1 MKRVTKG
8 IDAPWG
14 LLGMLVAAVIFLFEA
29 WRSGIVLNYLWGLL
43 VLCSAATY
51 WHTTTRGKYQIGIT
65 AIKQLAITPTDQV
78 LDLGTGH
85 GFLLLEVAKYLRAPG
100 QVIGIDIWS
109 QKDQSLNSLQATQ
122 NNIKVAEVDA
132 VATVKTA
139 DMLNLPFADQSFDKI
154 VTSFALHNLKT
165 KAQRKQALQEALR
178 VLKPGGKLLI
188 IDLIFGKEYQTAL
201 TDMGVSQ
208 TICRGAGFNGWWG
221 GPWMMTTIV
230 TATKNE

>member
-1 MKRVTKG
+1 M
-8 IDAPWG
+8 
-14 LLGMLVAAVIFLFEA
+14 
-29 WRSGIVLNYLWGLL
+29 

-65 AIKQLAITPTDQV
+65 AIKRLAIKPTDQV

-100 QVIGIDIWS
+100 QVARIDIWS
-109 QKDQSLNSLQATQ
+109 QKDQSRNSLQATQ

-139 DMLNLPFADQSFDKI
+139 DILNLPFTDQSFDKI

-208 TICRGAGFNGWWG
+208 TTCRGAGFNGWWG
-221 GPWMMTTIV
+221 GSWMMTTIV

>member
-1 MKRVTKG
+1 MNLHYG
-8 IDAPWG
+8 
-14 LLGMLVAAVIFLFEA
+14 
-29 WRSGIVLNYLWGLL
+29 
-43 VLCSAATY
+43 
-51 WHTTTRGKYQIGIT
+51 
-65 AIKQLAITPTDQV
+65 PTIS
-78 LDLGTGH
+78 
-85 GFLLLEVAKYLRAPG
+85 FPSR
-100 QVIGIDIWS
+100 
-109 QKDQSLNSLQATQ
+109 NSLQATQ
-122 NNIKVAEVDA
+122 NNSKVAEVDA

-208 TICRGAGFNGWWG
+208 TICHGAGFNG
-221 GPWMMTTIV
+221 
-230 TATKNE
+230 

>member
-65 AIKQLAITPTDQV
+65 AIKQLAIKPTDQV

-85 GFLLLEVAKYLRAPG
+85 GFLLLEVAKYL
-100 QVIGIDIWS
+100 
-109 QKDQSLNSLQATQ
+109 
-122 NNIKVAEVDA
+122 
-132 VATVKTA
+132 
-139 DMLNLPFADQSFDKI
+139 
-154 VTSFALHNLKT
+154 
-165 KAQRKQALQEALR
+165 
-178 VLKPGGKLLI
+178 
-188 IDLIFGKEYQTAL
+188 
-201 TDMGVSQ
+201 
-208 TICRGAGFNGWWG
+208 
-221 GPWMMTTIV
+221 
-230 TATKNE
+230 